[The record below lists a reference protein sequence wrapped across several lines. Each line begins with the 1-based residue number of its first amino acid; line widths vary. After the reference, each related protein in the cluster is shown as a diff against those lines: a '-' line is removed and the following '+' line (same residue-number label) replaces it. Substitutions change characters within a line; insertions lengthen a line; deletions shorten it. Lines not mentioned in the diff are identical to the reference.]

1 MGMQTARPNGPTH
14 FIAVPLDEENAAE
27 IEVYRAYMRERYQCR
42 SGQKTPA
49 HVTLIPPFRIDNGA
63 EATYS
68 QGRTELVEALLLHA
82 DSLPRAFTAGVAGF
96 GAFGERTIYARVL
109 PDQEWDVLRDLVRKA
124 LSQTVRLPPPGK
136 HFIPH
141 LTIAN
146 RDIPSGAVAG
156 ALAHLSQQDLAFTFP
171 VDRVALY
178 EMHTG
183 RWERV
188 AEIPL
193 RQHS

>member
-1 MGMQTARPNGPTH
+1 MQTPRPNGPTH

-27 IEVYRAYMRERYQCR
+27 IGVYRAYMRERYQCR
-42 SGQKTPA
+42 SGQGTPA
-49 HVTLIPPFRIDNGA
+49 HVTLIPPFRSDNEA

-68 QGRTELVEALLLHA
+68 QGREELIEALFLHA

-96 GAFGERTIYARVL
+96 GAFGERTLFARVL
-109 PDQEWDVLRDLVRKA
+109 PDREWEVLRGAVRKA
-124 LSQTVRLPPPGK
+124 LSHIVRLPPPGK

-146 RDIPSGAVAG
+146 RDIPSGAVAS

-178 EMHTG
+178 EMHSG

-188 AEIPL
+188 AEVPL
-193 RQHS
+193 HQDS